1 MNAGPH
7 PQLAELQALLA
18 RHGEAVRDGDGD
30 AVAALAEQLRQRVLA
45 LGRARVPLRE
55 ADVHLLQSMLRQ
67 CVQTQAQ
74 LARRQHEAERALRAL
89 TAGTPQAGAAQ
100 RMYGARG
107 ALAAGGLQRNAYFQ
121 A

>member
-1 MNAGPH
+1 MNTQ

-45 LGRARVPLRE
+45 LGRSRLPLRE
-55 ADVHLLQSMLRQ
+55 ADIAQLQSMLRQ

-74 LARRQHEAERALRAL
+74 LARRQHDTERSLRAL

-100 RMYGARG
+100 RMYGAQG
-107 ALAAGGLQRNAYFQ
+107 GLAAGGALRNAYFR